1 MKTGSGKSGTRKF
14 GRYRKYFFGIRKKAV
29 VSISV
34 IFGIIFF
41 LTYLGINKIVKENT
55 REFLT
60 DQYSYLNDKV
70 MTAFGNTYDELNSL
84 TADFVTNDYVQKT
97 LTNQPVTAS
106 DRDMMER
113 TLSYYNKS
121 FLDSYLVIDNKGN
134 QYSQRGVR
142 LDVEKFKKSAIY
154 RSLGEDYSK
163 TKLIWTRDV
172 IFGTN
177 EMSFFAVRYIRE
189 MNSVHDAGVL
199 ILKLNERVMDAVR
212 ESAENEE
219 LAYFIVNP
227 DREICYKMLPDG
239 MEESWQEELETA
251 YDSEYR
257 EYQEELMEQSAREG
271 LGQEVDEK
279 LWKPDGMSSRS
290 LKNGMLTGKT
300 DEKTRFT
307 VITYAPGSVTNQ
319 VIREIQFIMG
329 LIFGVMFIL
338 TVVGVA
344 FFTKRL
350 TSPIEYLSSTMHDF
364 DDSKLEDRISLDTN
378 TELDFIGQAYNN
390 MVVKVKNLMNDVMRK
405 EKELKDSEMQTML
418 YQIRP
423 HFLYNTLDTIYMLA
437 RIQKEETIMKMT
449 QSLSRFLRIN
459 LSNGRECIEV
469 SQELEHVSSY
479 LDIQKIRNAD
489 LFQYE
494 VTAEPETEKLLVTK
508 MILQPIVENSIKHG
522 FRDIYSGGMIW
533 IKAYC
538 EDGYLC
544 FSVENNGTPV
554 GRGELVK
561 LNRMEQVPMD
571 EVDRL
576 IEKRQG
582 GFGICNVVKRLR
594 LKYNDHIRFYYAAK
608 STGTECVIKIRLEEL
623 EH

>member
-1 MKTGSGKSGTRKF
+1 MKTGSRESGTGKAW
-14 GRYRKYFFGIRKKAV
+14 YRKYFFGIRKKAV
-29 VSISV
+29 VSITV

-41 LTYLGINKIVKENT
+41 LTYLGINKIVKDNT

-70 MTAFGNTYDELNSL
+70 LGSFRNTYDELNSL

-97 LTNQPVTAS
+97 LTNQTVTAS

-134 QYSQRGVR
+134 QYSQKGIR
-142 LDVEKFKKSAIY
+142 LDMEKFRKSAIY
-154 RSLGEDYSK
+154 QSLGDEYSK
-163 TKLIWTRDV
+163 TKILWTRDV

-219 LAYFIVNP
+219 LAYFIVNS
-227 DREICYKMLPDG
+227 DKEICYKIIPDG
-239 MEESWQEELETA
+239 MDESWHQELNERLWNPDETE
-251 YDSEYR
+251 S
-257 EYQEELMEQSAREG
+257 
-271 LGQEVDEK
+271 K
-279 LWKPDGMSSRS
+279 S
-290 LKNGMLTGKT
+290 LKNGIFSGRT
-300 DEKTRFT
+300 DERTKFA

-319 VIREIQFIMG
+319 VIREIQLVMG
-329 LIFGVMFIL
+329 LIFGLMFVL
-338 TVVGVA
+338 TVAGVA

-350 TSPIEYLSSTMHDF
+350 TSPIEYLSSTMRDF
-364 DDSKLEDRISLDTN
+364 DDSKLDERISLDTN
-378 TELDFIGQAYNN
+378 TELDFIGHAYNK
-390 MVVKVKNLMNDVMRK
+390 MIEKVKSLMNDVMKK

-459 LSNGRECIEV
+459 LSNGRESIEV

-479 LDIQKIRNAD
+479 LEIQKIRNTD
-489 LFQYE
+489 LFEYE
-494 VTAEPETEKLLVTK
+494 ASAEPGTEKLFVTK

-533 IKAYC
+533 IRAYC

-554 GRGELVK
+554 LSDALEK
-561 LNRMEQVPMD
+561 LNRMEQVSMD
-571 EVDRL
+571 EIDML

-594 LKYNDHIRFYYAAK
+594 LKYNDQIRFYYVAK
-608 STGTECVIKIRLEEL
+608 SAGTECVIKIRLEEL

>member
-1 MKTGSGKSGTRKF
+1 MKTGSRESGTGKA
-14 GRYRKYFFGIRKKAV
+14 GYRKYFFGIRKKAV
-29 VSISV
+29 VSITV

-41 LTYLGINKIVKENT
+41 LTYLGINKIVKDNT

-70 MTAFGNTYDELNSL
+70 LGSFRNTYDELNSL

-97 LTNQPVTAS
+97 LTNQTVTAS

-134 QYSQRGVR
+134 QYSQKGIR
-142 LDVEKFKKSAIY
+142 LDMEKFRKSAIY
-154 RSLGEDYSK
+154 QSLGDEYSK
-163 TKLIWTRDV
+163 TKILWTRDV

-219 LAYFIVNP
+219 LAYFIVNS
-227 DREICYKMLPDG
+227 DKEICYKIIPDG
-239 MEESWQEELETA
+239 MDESWHQELNERLWNPDETE
-251 YDSEYR
+251 S
-257 EYQEELMEQSAREG
+257 
-271 LGQEVDEK
+271 K
-279 LWKPDGMSSRS
+279 S
-290 LKNGMLTGKT
+290 LKNGIFSSST
-300 DEKTRFT
+300 DEKTMFT

-319 VIREIQFIMG
+319 VIREIQLVMG
-329 LIFGVMFIL
+329 LIFGLMFVL
-338 TVVGVA
+338 TVAGVA

-350 TSPIEYLSSTMHDF
+350 TSPIEYLSSTMRDF
-364 DDSKLEDRISLDTN
+364 DDSKLDERISLDTN
-378 TELDFIGQAYNN
+378 TELDFIGHAYNK
-390 MVVKVKNLMNDVMRK
+390 MIEKVKSLMNDVMKK

-459 LSNGRECIEV
+459 LSNGRESIEV

-479 LDIQKIRNAD
+479 LEIQKIRNTD
-489 LFQYE
+489 LFEYE
-494 VTAEPETEKLLVTK
+494 ASAEPGTEKLFVTK

-533 IKAYC
+533 IRAYC

-554 GRGELVK
+554 LPDALEK
-561 LNRMEQVPMD
+561 LNRMEQVSMD
-571 EVDRL
+571 EMDML

-594 LKYNDHIRFYYAAK
+594 LKYNDQIRFYYVAK
-608 STGTECVIKIRLEEL
+608 SAGTECVIKIRLEEL

>member
-1 MKTGSGKSGTRKF
+1 MKTGSRESGTGKA
-14 GRYRKYFFGIRKKAV
+14 GYRKYFFGIRKKAV
-29 VSISV
+29 VSITV

-41 LTYLGINKIVKENT
+41 LTYLGINKIVKDNT

-70 MTAFGNTYDELNSL
+70 LGSFRNTYDELNSL

-97 LTNQPVTAS
+97 LTNQTVTAS

-134 QYSQRGVR
+134 QYSQKGIR
-142 LDVEKFKKSAIY
+142 LDMEKFRKSAIY
-154 RSLGEDYSK
+154 QSLGDEYSK
-163 TKLIWTRDV
+163 TKILWTRDV

-219 LAYFIVNP
+219 LAYFIVNS
-227 DREICYKMLPDG
+227 DKEICYKIIPDG
-239 MEESWQEELETA
+239 MDESWHQELNERLWNPDETE
-251 YDSEYR
+251 S
-257 EYQEELMEQSAREG
+257 
-271 LGQEVDEK
+271 K
-279 LWKPDGMSSRS
+279 S
-290 LKNGMLTGKT
+290 LKNGIFSGRT
-300 DEKTRFT
+300 DERTKFA

-319 VIREIQFIMG
+319 VIREIQLVMG
-329 LIFGVMFIL
+329 LIFGLMFVL
-338 TVVGVA
+338 TVAGVA

-350 TSPIEYLSSTMHDF
+350 TSPIEYLSSTMRDF
-364 DDSKLEDRISLDTN
+364 DDSKLDERISLDTN
-378 TELDFIGQAYNN
+378 TELDFIGHAYNK
-390 MVVKVKNLMNDVMRK
+390 MIEKVKSLMNDIMRK

-459 LSNGRECIEV
+459 LSNGRESIEV

-479 LDIQKIRNAD
+479 LEIQKIRNTD
-489 LFQYE
+489 LFEYE
-494 VTAEPETEKLLVTK
+494 ASAEPGTEKLFVTK

-533 IKAYC
+533 IRAYC

-554 GRGELVK
+554 LPDALEK
-561 LNRMEQVPMD
+561 LNRMEQVSMD
-571 EVDRL
+571 EMDML

-594 LKYNDHIRFYYAAK
+594 LKYNDQIRFYYTAK
-608 STGTECVIKIRLEEL
+608 SAGTECVIKIRLEEL

>member
-1 MKTGSGKSGTRKF
+1 MKTGSRESGTGKA
-14 GRYRKYFFGIRKKAV
+14 GYRKYFFGIRKKAV
-29 VSISV
+29 VSITV

-41 LTYLGINKIVKENT
+41 LTYLGINKIVKDNT

-70 MTAFGNTYDELNSL
+70 LGSFRNTYDELNSL

-97 LTNQPVTAS
+97 LTNQTVTAS

-134 QYSQRGVR
+134 QYSQKGIR
-142 LDVEKFKKSAIY
+142 LDMEKFRKSAIY
-154 RSLGEDYSK
+154 QSLGDEYSK
-163 TKLIWTRDV
+163 TKILWTRDV

-219 LAYFIVNP
+219 LAYFIVNS
-227 DREICYKMLPDG
+227 DKEICYKIIPDG
-239 MEESWQEELETA
+239 MDESWHQEFNKRLWNPDETE
-251 YDSEYR
+251 S
-257 EYQEELMEQSAREG
+257 
-271 LGQEVDEK
+271 K
-279 LWKPDGMSSRS
+279 S
-290 LKNGMLTGKT
+290 LKNGIFSSST
-300 DEKTRFT
+300 DEKTMFT

-319 VIREIQFIMG
+319 VIREIQLVMG
-329 LIFGVMFIL
+329 LIFGLMFVL
-338 TVVGVA
+338 TVAGVA

-350 TSPIEYLSSTMHDF
+350 TSPIEYLSSTMRDF
-364 DDSKLEDRISLDTN
+364 DDSKLDERISLDTN
-378 TELDFIGQAYNN
+378 TELDFIGHAYNK
-390 MVVKVKNLMNDVMRK
+390 MIEKVKSLMNDVMKK

-459 LSNGRECIEV
+459 LSNGRESIEV

-479 LDIQKIRNAD
+479 LEIQKIRNAD
-489 LFQYE
+489 LFEYE
-494 VTAEPETEKLLVTK
+494 VSAKPGTEKLFVTK

-533 IKAYC
+533 IRAYC

-554 GRGELVK
+554 LPDALEK
-561 LNRMEQVPMD
+561 LNRMEQVSMD
-571 EVDRL
+571 EMDML

-594 LKYNDHIRFYYAAK
+594 LKYNDRIRFYYTAK
-608 STGTECVIKIRLEEL
+608 SAGTECVIKIRLEEL

>member
-1 MKTGSGKSGTRKF
+1 MKTGSRKSGTRKF
-14 GRYRKYFFGIRKKAV
+14 DKYRKYFFGIRKKAV
-29 VSISV
+29 VSITV
-34 IFGIIFF
+34 IFGVIFF
-41 LTYLGINKIVKENT
+41 LTYLGINKIVQENT

-70 MTAFGNTYDELNSL
+70 MASFGNTYDELNSL
-84 TADFVTNDYVQKT
+84 TAGFVTNEYVQKT
-97 LTNQPVTAS
+97 LTNQPVTAA
-106 DRDMMER
+106 DKDMMER

-142 LDVEKFKKSAIY
+142 LDMEKFKRSAIY
-154 RSLGEDYSK
+154 RSLGDDYSK
-163 TKLIWTRDV
+163 TKLLWTRDV

-227 DREICYKMLPDG
+227 DEEICYKMLPEG
-239 MEESWQEELETA
+239 MEESWQEELESV
-251 YDSEYR
+251 YNNEYR
-257 EYQEELMEQSAREG
+257 EYQEELIKQSALDGR
-271 LGQEVDEK
+271 GQELNEK
-279 LWKPDGMSSRS
+279 LWKPDDMTSGS
-290 LKNGMLTGKT
+290 LKNGMLSGKT
-300 DEKTRFT
+300 DEKTLFT

-319 VIREIQFIMG
+319 VIREIQIIMG
-329 LIFGVMFIL
+329 LIFGVMFVL

-344 FFTKRL
+344 FFTKQL
-350 TSPIEYLSSTMHDF
+350 TRPIEYLSSTMHDF
-364 DDSKLEDRISLDTN
+364 DDSKLEERISLDTN
-378 TELDFIGQAYNN
+378 TELDFIGQAYNK
-390 MVVKVKNLMNDVMRK
+390 MVAKVKNLMNDVMKK

-459 LSNGRECIEV
+459 LSNGRESIEV

-494 VTAEPETEKLLVTK
+494 VTAEPGTERLLVTK

-522 FRDIYSGGMIW
+522 FRDIYSDGMIW

-554 GRGELVK
+554 GQDELVK

-576 IEKRQG
+576 IENRQG

-594 LKYNDHIRFYYAAK
+594 LKYNDHIRFYYTATD
-608 STGTECVIKIRLEEL
+608 TGTECVIKIRREEL
-623 EH
+623 EC

>member
-1 MKTGSGKSGTRKF
+1 MKTGSRESGTGKA
-14 GRYRKYFFGIRKKAV
+14 GYRKYFFGIRKKAV
-29 VSISV
+29 VSITV

-41 LTYLGINKIVKENT
+41 LTYLGINKIVKDNT

-70 MTAFGNTYDELNSL
+70 LGSFRNTYDELNSL

-97 LTNQPVTAS
+97 LTNQTVTAS

-134 QYSQRGVR
+134 QYSQKGIR
-142 LDVEKFKKSAIY
+142 LDMEKFRKSAIY
-154 RSLGEDYSK
+154 QSLGDEYSK
-163 TKLIWTRDV
+163 TKILWTRDV

-219 LAYFIVNP
+219 LAYFVVNS
-227 DREICYKMLPDG
+227 DKEICYKIIPDG
-239 MEESWQEELETA
+239 MDESWHQELNERLWNPDETE
-251 YDSEYR
+251 S
-257 EYQEELMEQSAREG
+257 
-271 LGQEVDEK
+271 K
-279 LWKPDGMSSRS
+279 S
-290 LKNGMLTGKT
+290 LKNGIFSSST
-300 DEKTRFT
+300 DEKTKFA

-319 VIREIQFIMG
+319 VIREIQLVMG
-329 LIFGVMFIL
+329 LIFGLMFVL
-338 TVVGVA
+338 TVAGVA

-350 TSPIEYLSSTMHDF
+350 TSPIEYLSSTMRDF
-364 DDSKLEDRISLDTN
+364 DDSKLDERISLDTN
-378 TELDFIGQAYNN
+378 TELDFIGHAYNK
-390 MVVKVKNLMNDVMRK
+390 MIEKVKSLMNDVMKK

-459 LSNGRECIEV
+459 LSNGRESIEV

-479 LDIQKIRNAD
+479 LEIQKIRNTD
-489 LFQYE
+489 LFEYE
-494 VTAEPETEKLLVTK
+494 ASAEPGTEKLFVTK

-533 IKAYC
+533 IRAYC

-554 GRGELVK
+554 LPDALEK
-561 LNRMEQVPMD
+561 LNRMEQVSMD
-571 EVDRL
+571 EIDML

-594 LKYNDHIRFYYAAK
+594 LKYNDQIRFYYVAK
-608 STGTECVIKIRLEEL
+608 SAGTECVIKIRLEEL

>member
-1 MKTGSGKSGTRKF
+1 MKTGSRESGTGKA
-14 GRYRKYFFGIRKKAV
+14 GYRKYFFGIRKKAV
-29 VSISV
+29 VSITV

-41 LTYLGINKIVKENT
+41 LTYLGINKIVKDNT

-70 MTAFGNTYDELNSL
+70 LDSFRNTYDELNSL

-97 LTNQPVTAS
+97 LTNQTVTAS

-134 QYSQRGVR
+134 QYSQKGIR
-142 LDVEKFKKSAIY
+142 LDMEKFRKSAIY
-154 RSLGEDYSK
+154 QSLGDEYSK
-163 TKLIWTRDV
+163 TKILWTRDV

-219 LAYFIVNP
+219 LAYFIVNS
-227 DREICYKMLPDG
+227 DKEICYKIIPDG
-239 MEESWQEELETA
+239 MDESWHQELNERLWNPDETE
-251 YDSEYR
+251 S
-257 EYQEELMEQSAREG
+257 
-271 LGQEVDEK
+271 K
-279 LWKPDGMSSRS
+279 S
-290 LKNGMLTGKT
+290 LKNGIFSSST
-300 DEKTRFT
+300 DEKTMFT

-319 VIREIQFIMG
+319 VIREIQLVMG
-329 LIFGVMFIL
+329 LIFGLMFVL
-338 TVVGVA
+338 TVAGVA

-350 TSPIEYLSSTMHDF
+350 TSPIEYLSSTMRDF
-364 DDSKLEDRISLDTN
+364 DDSKLDERISLDTN
-378 TELDFIGQAYNN
+378 TELDFIGHAYNK
-390 MVVKVKNLMNDVMRK
+390 MIEKVKSLMNDIMRK

-459 LSNGRECIEV
+459 LSNGRESIEV

-479 LDIQKIRNAD
+479 LEIQKIRNTD
-489 LFQYE
+489 LFEYE
-494 VTAEPETEKLLVTK
+494 ASAELGTEKLFVTK

-533 IKAYC
+533 IRAYC

-554 GRGELVK
+554 LPDALEK
-561 LNRMEQVPMD
+561 LNRMEQVSMD
-571 EVDRL
+571 EIDML

-594 LKYNDHIRFYYAAK
+594 LKYNDQIRFYYVAK
-608 STGTECVIKIRLEEL
+608 SAGTECVIKIRLEEL

>member
-1 MKTGSGKSGTRKF
+1 MKTGSRESGTGKA
-14 GRYRKYFFGIRKKAV
+14 GYRKYFFGIRKKAV
-29 VSISV
+29 VSITV

-41 LTYLGINKIVKENT
+41 LTYLGINKIVKDNT

-70 MTAFGNTYDELNSL
+70 LGSFRNTYDELNSL

-97 LTNQPVTAS
+97 LTNQTVTAS

-134 QYSQRGVR
+134 QYSQKGIR
-142 LDVEKFKKSAIY
+142 LDMEKFRKSAIY
-154 RSLGEDYSK
+154 QSLGDEYSK
-163 TKLIWTRDV
+163 TKILWTRDV

-219 LAYFIVNP
+219 LAYFIVNS
-227 DREICYKMLPDG
+227 DKEICYKIIPDG
-239 MEESWQEELETA
+239 MDESWHQELNERLWNPDETE
-251 YDSEYR
+251 S
-257 EYQEELMEQSAREG
+257 
-271 LGQEVDEK
+271 K
-279 LWKPDGMSSRS
+279 S
-290 LKNGMLTGKT
+290 LKNGIFSSST
-300 DEKTRFT
+300 DEKTMFT

-319 VIREIQFIMG
+319 VIREIQLVMG
-329 LIFGVMFIL
+329 LIFGLMFVL
-338 TVVGVA
+338 TVAGVA

-350 TSPIEYLSSTMHDF
+350 TSPIEYLSSTMRDF
-364 DDSKLEDRISLDTN
+364 DDSKLDERISLDTN
-378 TELDFIGQAYNN
+378 TELDFIGHAYNK
-390 MVVKVKNLMNDVMRK
+390 MIEKVKSLMNDVMKK

-459 LSNGRECIEV
+459 LSNGRESIEV

-479 LDIQKIRNAD
+479 LEIQKIRNTD
-489 LFQYE
+489 LFEYE
-494 VTAEPETEKLLVTK
+494 ASAEPGTEKLFVTK

-533 IKAYC
+533 IRAYC

-554 GRGELVK
+554 LPDALEK
-561 LNRMEQVPMD
+561 LNRMEQVSMD
-571 EVDRL
+571 EIDML

-594 LKYNDHIRFYYAAK
+594 LKYNDQIRFYYVAK
-608 STGTECVIKIRLEEL
+608 SAGAECVIKIRLEEL

>member
-1 MKTGSGKSGTRKF
+1 MKTGSRESGAGKAG
-14 GRYRKYFFGIRKKAV
+14 YRKYFFGIRKKAV
-29 VSISV
+29 VSITV

-41 LTYLGINKIVKENT
+41 LTYLGINKIVKDNT

-70 MTAFGNTYDELNSL
+70 LGSFRNTYDELNSL

-97 LTNQPVTAS
+97 LTNQTVTAS

-134 QYSQRGVR
+134 QYSQKGIR
-142 LDVEKFKKSAIY
+142 LDMEKFRKSAIY
-154 RSLGEDYSK
+154 QSLGDEYSK
-163 TKLIWTRDV
+163 TKILWTRDV

-219 LAYFIVNP
+219 LAYFIVNS
-227 DREICYKMLPDG
+227 DKEICYKIIPDG
-239 MEESWQEELETA
+239 MDESWHQEFNERLWNPDETE
-251 YDSEYR
+251 S
-257 EYQEELMEQSAREG
+257 
-271 LGQEVDEK
+271 K
-279 LWKPDGMSSRS
+279 S
-290 LKNGMLTGKT
+290 LKNGIFSSST
-300 DEKTRFT
+300 DEKTMFT

-319 VIREIQFIMG
+319 VIREIQLVMG
-329 LIFGVMFIL
+329 LIFGLMFVL
-338 TVVGVA
+338 TVAGVA

-350 TSPIEYLSSTMHDF
+350 TSPIEYLSSTMRDF
-364 DDSKLEDRISLDTN
+364 DDSKLDERISLDTN
-378 TELDFIGQAYNN
+378 TELDFIGHAYNK
-390 MVVKVKNLMNDVMRK
+390 MIEKVKSLMNDVMKK

-459 LSNGRECIEV
+459 LSNGRESIEV

-479 LDIQKIRNAD
+479 LEIQKIRNTD
-489 LFQYE
+489 LFEYE
-494 VTAEPETEKLLVTK
+494 ASAEPGTEKLFVTK

-533 IKAYC
+533 IRAYC

-554 GRGELVK
+554 LPDALEK
-561 LNRMEQVPMD
+561 LNRMEQVSMD
-571 EVDRL
+571 EIDML

-594 LKYNDHIRFYYAAK
+594 LKYNDQIRFYYTAK
-608 STGTECVIKIRLEEL
+608 SAGTECVIKIRLEEL
-623 EH
+623 

>member
-1 MKTGSGKSGTRKF
+1 MKTGSRESGTGKA
-14 GRYRKYFFGIRKKAV
+14 GYRKYFFGIQKKAV
-29 VSISV
+29 VSITV

-41 LTYLGINKIVKENT
+41 LTYLGINKIVKDNT

-70 MTAFGNTYDELNSL
+70 LGSFRNTYDELNSL

-97 LTNQPVTAS
+97 LTNQTVTAS

-134 QYSQRGVR
+134 QYSQKGIR
-142 LDVEKFKKSAIY
+142 LDMEKFRKSAIY
-154 RSLGEDYSK
+154 QSLGEEYSK
-163 TKLIWTRDV
+163 TKILWTRDV

-219 LAYFIVNP
+219 LAYFIVNS
-227 DREICYKMLPDG
+227 DKEICYKIIPDG
-239 MEESWQEELETA
+239 MDESWHQELNERLWNPDETE
-251 YDSEYR
+251 S
-257 EYQEELMEQSAREG
+257 
-271 LGQEVDEK
+271 K
-279 LWKPDGMSSRS
+279 S
-290 LKNGMLTGKT
+290 LKNGIFSSST
-300 DEKTRFT
+300 DEKTMFT

-319 VIREIQFIMG
+319 VIREIQLVMG
-329 LIFGVMFIL
+329 LIFGLMFVL
-338 TVVGVA
+338 TVAGVA

-350 TSPIEYLSSTMHDF
+350 TSPIEYLSSTMRDF
-364 DDSKLEDRISLDTN
+364 DDSKLDERISLDTN
-378 TELDFIGQAYNN
+378 TELDFIGHAYNK
-390 MVVKVKNLMNDVMRK
+390 MIEKVKSLMNDVMKK

-459 LSNGRECIEV
+459 LSNGRESIEV

-479 LDIQKIRNAD
+479 LEIQKIRNTD
-489 LFQYE
+489 LFEYE
-494 VTAEPETEKLLVTK
+494 ASAEPGTEKLFVTK

-533 IKAYC
+533 IRAYC

-554 GRGELVK
+554 LPDALEK
-561 LNRMEQVPMD
+561 LNRMEQVSMD
-571 EVDRL
+571 EIDML

-594 LKYNDHIRFYYAAK
+594 LKYNDQIRFYYVAK
-608 STGTECVIKIRLEEL
+608 SAGTECVIKIRLEEL